1 MARGRRCP
9 VELVTF
15 PLGPASASV
24 RYGLLARLHE
34 GGRARDVRLLGFSV
48 GHEVRVLLEGPADA
62 VRATVTAAKVGT
74 ARASGGPS
82 RLGPSRFRTPTD
94 GLTALVD
101 LHREPGPDGPLGNP
115 WTSHRDLL
123 GFRTAPFFDR
133 RVWAGRID
141 PRRVHV
147 EAGGGPLPFGWPP
160 DLDADPA
167 DLGLVLRVAGAVL
180 GVLPA
185 DRACFRLFAHMTR
198 ALGVRQLDVAAAL
211 SLTPRRIRQLVA
223 QPEPALRLG
232 LLALS
237 DPRLSVVP

>member
-1 MARGRRCP
+1 M
-9 VELVTF
+9 ELVTF

-24 RYGLLARLHE
+24 RYSLLARVHDGE
-34 GGRARDVRLLGFSV
+34 RARNVRLLGFAV
-48 GHEVRVLLEGPADA
+48 GPDVQLLLEGTPDA

-74 ARASGGPS
+74 ARASGGPPK
-82 RLGPSRFRTPTD
+82 LGPSRFSTPSD
-94 GLTALVD
+94 GLSALVE
-101 LHREPGPDGPLGNP
+101 LHRDAGPGGPLATP

-185 DRACFRLFAHMTR
+185 DRACFRLFAHMSR

-223 QPEPALRLG
+223 EPEPALRVG

-237 DPRLSVVP
+237 DPRLCVVP